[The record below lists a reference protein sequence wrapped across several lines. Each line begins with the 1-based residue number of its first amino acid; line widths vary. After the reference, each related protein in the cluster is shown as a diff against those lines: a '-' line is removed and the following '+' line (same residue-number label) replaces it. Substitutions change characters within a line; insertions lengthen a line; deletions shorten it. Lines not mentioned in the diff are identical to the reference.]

1 MMGSNLWAVAASEP
15 RVRTRCGVAARL
27 LACFGTAL
35 LVACSGSG
43 QADPAAEAPN
53 EPVRHLGLFVAGDYI
68 EFEACSGDAYSID
81 GPVLA
86 DLVSMRDQLVPGLEP
101 LEAVFVDL
109 LGTISDA
116 TSGPALDA
124 IEMRRVAYE
133 GGGCSRDDAGIFF
146 RGLGNEPFWSVAIA
160 EDGLSWTTPQGTTRY
175 VHGGLLDGPQGEW
188 IFDALDA
195 EDQTVLTATITPEPC
210 VDQMSGS
217 WYHLTMRVDR
227 GAEAFRGCAYRGPE
241 TEGG

>member
-1 MMGSNLWAVAASEP
+1 MGSNLGMSTIREP
-15 RVRTRCGVAARL
+15 RTRSLRRAAARL
-27 LACFGTAL
+27 SAYLGVALMAACG
-35 LVACSGSG
+35 GSEN
-43 QADPAAEAPN
+43 AESAAEAPV
-53 EPVRHLGLFVAGDYI
+53 EPVRHLGLFVAGDYV
-68 EFEACSGDAYSID
+68 EFEACSGLDYAID

-86 DLVSMRDQLVPGLEP
+86 DLVAMRDQLVPGLEP

-109 LGTISDA
+109 LGTINETNTGA
-116 TSGPALDA
+116 ALDA

-133 GGGCSRDDAGIFF
+133 GGGCSRDDSGIFF

-160 EDGLSWTTPQGTTRY
+160 EDGLSWTTPEGTTRY
-175 VHGGLLDGPQGEW
+175 AHSGLRDGPRGEW

-195 EDQTVLTATITPEPC
+195 EDRTVLTATITPEPC

-227 GAEAFRGCAYRGPE
+227 GADAFRGCAYLGPE
-241 TEGG
+241 MEGN